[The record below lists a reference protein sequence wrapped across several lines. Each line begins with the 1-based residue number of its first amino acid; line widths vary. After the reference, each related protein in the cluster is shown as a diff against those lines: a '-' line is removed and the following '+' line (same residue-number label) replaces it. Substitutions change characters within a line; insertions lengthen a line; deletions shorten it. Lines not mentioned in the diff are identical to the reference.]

1 MRIAESQLRHL
12 VRSLLR
18 ESDAA
23 IDLFDPRF
31 DKARAGLDPE
41 MKRQLND
48 LRRAHKV
55 ADFSRLSKVDD
66 DAFMASNPKH
76 PQYSEYMDYLSN
88 LPENVKYRYL
98 SGGRVFGY
106 DVCQA
111 LGGKRQG
118 LRFIRA
124 MIRDGAAAACQANPK
139 AQALCDKQDP
149 AALADPEWLEAAL
162 SGAKDAGLD

>member
-1 MRIAESQLRHL
+1 MKNESSLRLL

-31 DKARAGLDPE
+31 DNARAGMDPE
-41 MKRQLND
+41 MKKQLND

-55 ADFSRLSKVDD
+55 VDFSRLSKADD
-66 DAFMASNPKH
+66 DAFNVSNPPH
-76 PQYSEYMDYLSN
+76 PQYGEYMDYLRN

-98 SGGRVFGY
+98 SKGRLFGY
-106 DVCQA
+106 DAGTA
-111 LGGKRQG
+111 LGGKRQA

-124 MIRDGAAAACQANPK
+124 VIRDGAAAACQANPK
-139 AQALCDKQDP
+139 AKALCDKQDP
-149 AALADPEWLEAAL
+149 AALADPEWLDAAL
-162 SGAKDAGLD
+162 SGAKEIGLD